1 MAFEM
6 EAMESHVQLDPF
18 RISFVLCSCPSHQ
31 LHRPF
36 RIRTGVE
43 SSCLSTGITRVHFRI
58 QAFLTSC
65 VQPSLLS
72 SFMLLCTHRLHGSIL
87 HMGEQAVYVFLRF
100 PLSPKGWRN
109 KNFGVLFFFFLPFIW
124 ALLTGT
130 WSVAA
135 KHTATWCLIKLSGF

>member
-6 EAMESHVQLDPF
+6 EAVEFHIKLDPF
-18 RISFVLCSCPSHQ
+18 RISSVLCSCPSHQ

-36 RIRTGVE
+36 RIRTGAE
-43 SSCLSTGITRVHFRI
+43 SSCLSAGITRVHFRI
-58 QAFLTSC
+58 RAFLTCC

-72 SFMLLCTHRLHGSIL
+72 SFMLLCTHRYMAPSYIWESKQFISFWVLL
-87 HMGEQAVYVFLRF
+87 Y
-100 PLSPKGWRN
+100 PPKVGGIKKFWCS
-109 KNFGVLFFFFLPFIW
+109 FFFFLPFIW